1 MEPSTT
7 PLLRRRRSRPWA
19 WDRDP
24 AEAVTIFAAMP
35 VQRIFIP
42 LNHQGVHGFLGV
54 EDPGPW
60 PWRYITFTSS
70 NSLGLNFL

>member
-1 MEPSTT
+1 MGMATGT
-7 PLLRRRRSRPWA
+7 PPR
-19 WDRDP
+19 
-24 AEAVTIFAAMP
+24 AVTIFAAIP

-42 LNHQGVHGFLGV
+42 LISSRVFTGFLV
-54 EDPGPW
+54 WRIPGPW